1 MNVPDKIVSIIAL
14 RDYQVCALC
23 EGSITVKDPEREGEP
38 RTITF
43 GNPIE
48 KWDWVVVDP
57 FYSTPDIARRGTTAV
72 IRYYPSDERPQPFII
87 GQVYG
92 EPQLFRVPPVGYYD
106 EWDLIMAENYYRIA
120 PVRFYLAYEVIG

>member
-1 MNVPDKIVSIIAL
+1 MNPQKNIVSLIAVN
-14 RDYQVCALC
+14 DYQMCILC
-23 EGSITVKDPEREGEP
+23 EGSITVKYDGNL
-38 RTITF
+38 RTMTF
-43 GNPIE
+43 GNGIE
-48 KWDWVVVDP
+48 KGDWVVVDP

-92 EPQLFRVPPVGYYD
+92 EPQPFKVPPVGYYD
-106 EWDLIMAENYYRIA
+106 EWDLIMAENYYRLA